1 MPLKRTDQCVSIR
14 KIVIRFVSFLIR
26 TGCADDTRRNPVA
39 CQDALAQ
46 PPMNTSLLL
55 LFFRKEDL
63 L

>member
-14 KIVIRFVSFLIR
+14 KIVMRLVSFLISAR
-26 TGCADDTRRNPVA
+26 CAGGTRRNPVA

>member
-1 MPLKRTDQCVSIR
+1 MRVNPQDYDPVRIFFDQ
-14 KIVIRFVSFLIR
+14 
-26 TGCADDTRRNPVA
+26 RRVCRRHAPQSVA